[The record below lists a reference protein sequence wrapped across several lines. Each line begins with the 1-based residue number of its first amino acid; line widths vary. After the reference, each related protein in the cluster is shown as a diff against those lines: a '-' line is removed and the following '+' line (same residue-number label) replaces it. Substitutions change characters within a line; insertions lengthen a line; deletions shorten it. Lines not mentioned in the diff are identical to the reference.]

1 MSCIIV
7 VGGEGESNFGVSN
20 VEVLNGNLGSIKLPN
35 LPKEIDSSSLVLHD
49 RNILISGGRK
59 NLQKCLEL
67 RHGNWV
73 EHSTLNEPRLDHSA
87 VTTPTATFLFGGHES
102 KTTYEYLPK
111 DSTTWHKGKTAIPI
125 NFVTGCAID
134 GKSNR
139 EVLLIGTSS
148 FLNEHR
154 ILSFNVKNHT
164 FNEMPFGLNVG
175 RFCHTCAFIP
185 NTNKIMIAGGYKSF
199 SNVETKLFE
208 ELDSTEIL
216 DVENGTV
223 TMASPMN
230 SKRASHGTGILTI
243 NGEDRLV
250 VFGGSCD
257 KMKLDSIEIYNTET
271 EKWEIADFKLKFPR
285 NDFSAMT
292 VKLSDVI
299 SYL

>member
-7 VGGEGESNFGVSN
+7 VGGEDESDFGVSD
-20 VEVLNGNLGSIKLPN
+20 VEVLTGDLGSIKLPN

-49 RNILISGGRK
+49 RKILLSGGRK

-67 RHGNWV
+67 QHGTWV

-87 VTTPTATFLFGGHES
+87 VSVTTTATFLFGGHES
-102 KTTYEYLPK
+102 KRTYEYLPK

-139 EVLLIGTSS
+139 EILLIGTSS
-148 FLNEHR
+148 YLNEHR
-154 ILSFNVKNHT
+154 ILSFNVNDHT

-175 RFCHTCAFIP
+175 RFCHTCTFIP
-185 NTNKIMIAGGYKSF
+185 DTNKIMIAGGYKSF

-230 SKRASHGTGILTI
+230 LKRSGHGMGVVNV
-243 NGEDRLV
+243 NGEERLA
-250 VFGGSCD
+250 VFGGFRDVGYSVE
-257 KMKLDSIEIYNTET
+257 LYNTET
-271 EKWEIADFKLKFPR
+271 QKWELAENLKLNIPRTKFGFV
-285 NDFSAMT
+285 N
-292 VKLSDVI
+292 V
-299 SYL
+299 